1 MIAFPS
7 KNKENKAIKNKYRK
21 EEELMNGYVLPLK
34 PSENPAV
41 IGWDYIKN
49 NRDRLVKFDF
59 EESSIDLTV
68 ITVCRLV
75 VEGVSYDV
83 TRQYFNRVD
92 DSTTE
97 RVLVLKPVMTVNEN
111 GEEFIRS
118 QKRRERYYNGD
129 DSYANRK
136 ANSTAENNLMGPT
149 ANVVTKEET
158 TSEDAEASATTENE
172 ATQS

>member
-1 MIAFPS
+1 
-7 KNKENKAIKNKYRK
+7 
-21 EEELMNGYVLPLK
+21 V
-34 PSENPAV
+34 V
-41 IGWDYIKN
+41 
-49 NRDRLVKFDF
+49 
-59 EESSIDLTV
+59 
-68 ITVCRLV
+68 TVCRLV

-97 RVLVLKPVMTVNEN
+97 RVLVLKPIMTVNEN

-158 TSEDAEASATTENE
+158 TTEDAEESATTENE
-172 ATQS
+172 ATES